1 MTGIATGRG
10 ADTFG
15 TDLEIDL
22 AGRPRRVRSL
32 QRLAEEVPSAGEL
45 PVTTRV
51 LIDDVLRHDDGSGE
65 VADVVRA
72 LVDGATSEAVVDVP
86 LHPGRVL
93 MQDFTGVPAI
103 ADLAAVRDAVGELTG
118 DPRRVRPEV
127 PVDLVIDHSVS
138 VDSAGSADSLTANEM
153 VERERNAE
161 RYDFLEW
168 GRQTFPGFEVLGP
181 GAGICHQVNLE
192 RLATV
197 VREDRD
203 GTVCPDTLVGTDSHT
218 TMVNGLGVLGWGVG
232 GIEAEAAMLGEP
244 VSVAVPGIVGVELA
258 GELRAGVTAT
268 DLVLTITEALRAH
281 GVVGRFVE
289 FHGPGVA
296 ALPAEARAT
305 ISNMSPEYGSTAA
318 MFPIDDETVAYL
330 HRTGRDP
337 GHVALV
343 EAYARHQGLWR
354 SDAPSRFADGLV
366 VRLDEVEP
374 CLAGPSLPQ
383 QRVPLAEVPGRV
395 AAAVAA
401 VAQATSDPSEID
413 RAIRTRRPGVPS
425 NRTPAHVRAA
435 SADDA
440 SAQSFPASDPPAL
453 DADDPV
459 ASLPLEVDAGGARY
473 DAPVE
478 RVVPVSTARGSFDLT
493 DGHVVIAAIT
503 SCTNTSN
510 PAVMVGAG
518 LLARAAVERGLRT
531 PPWVKTSLA
540 PGSPTVV
547 RYLDDAGL
555 VEPLAELGFYVVGFG
570 CTTCIGN
577 SGPLAPEISV
587 AIHQHDLA
595 VCSVLSGNRNFEGRI
610 HPDVR
615 MNFLASPPLVVAT
628 ALAGHMQVDLTS
640 DPLGVG
646 GDGGPVR
653 LADVWPSDAEVA
665 EVVGRVVRP
674 QLFAVGGAA
683 DRHATSGGGR
693 PTGRHAAVGAS
704 PWKDGS
710 TYVRRPPFARP
721 IAGGAAEVGDV
732 VGARAL
738 VVLGDNVTTDHISP
752 AGVIDVDSPAGRW
765 LLGQSVG
772 PVDFNSYGSRRGNHE
787 VMVRGTFANPRLRNR
802 LAGDRAGGW
811 TRHLPDGEL
820 VTIHE
825 AATRYAAERVPLV
838 VLAGVEY
845 GTGSSR
851 DWAAKGTRLLGVRAV
866 IARSFERIH
875 RTNLVGMGV
884 LPLQLPEGES
894 VDSLGLTGEEEFD
907 VIGVVDG
914 EGRLEPT
921 ATLRAGDVEVP
932 LTVRVDNSREREYL
946 AAGGILAHVV
956 RRLAERA
963 AG

>member
-1 MTGIATGRG
+1 MTDQGTEVH
-10 ADTFG
+10 DTFG
-15 TDLEIDL
+15 TDREVEL
-22 AGRPRRVRSL
+22 AGVPRRLRCL
-32 QRLAEEVPSAGEL
+32 QRLAEQLPGVDEL
-45 PVTTRV
+45 PVTTRILV
-51 LIDDVLRHDDGSGE
+51 EDLLRHDDGSGAA
-65 VADVVRA
+65 ADSVRA
-72 LVDGATSEAVVDVP
+72 LVAGAGSAEVVDV
-86 LHPGRVL
+86 LFHPGRVL

-118 DPRRVRPEV
+118 
-127 PVDLVIDHSVS
+127 
-138 VDSAGSADSLTANEM
+138 
-153 VERERNAE
+153 
-161 RYDFLEW
+161 
-168 GRQTFPGFEVLGP
+168 
-181 GAGICHQVNLE
+181 
-192 RLATV
+192 
-197 VREDRD
+197 
-203 GTVCPDTLVGTDSHT
+203 
-218 TMVNGLGVLGWGVG
+218 
-232 GIEAEAAMLGEP
+232 
-244 VSVAVPGIVGVELA
+244 
-258 GELRAGVTAT
+258 
-268 DLVLTITEALRAH
+268 
-281 GVVGRFVE
+281 VVGRFVE
-289 FHGPGVA
+289 FHGEGLV

-318 MFPIDDETVAYL
+318 LFPIDDETLAYL
-330 HRTGRDP
+330 RRTGRDEA
-337 GHVALV
+337 HVALV

-354 SDAPSRFADGLV
+354 DDRERRFADGLV

-383 QRVPLAEVPGRV
+383 QRVPLAAVPSRV
-395 AAAVAA
+395 AAAISTVVRSSSGAPEGA
-401 VAQATSDPSEID
+401 DPSEAD

-425 NRTPAHVRAA
+425 NGRPVGVRAA

-453 DADDPV
+453 DPDDPV
-459 ASLPLEVDAGGARY
+459 AAQTWVDEQP
-473 DAPVE
+473 DAPISAAD
-478 RVVPVSTARGSFDLT
+478 RVVPVRTKDGTFELT

-518 LLARAAVERGLRT
+518 LLARNAVARGLRR

-547 RYLDDAGL
+547 RYLEDAGL
-555 VEPLAELGFYVVGFG
+555 ADPLAELGFHVVGFG

-577 SGPLAPEISV
+577 SGPLMPEVSA
-587 AIHQHDLA
+587 AIRHRDLA
-595 VCSVLSGNRNFEGRI
+595 VCAVLSGNRNFEGRI

-615 MNFLASPPLVVAT
+615 MNFLASPPLVVAA
-628 ALAGHMQVDLTS
+628 ALAGHMQVDLS
-640 DPLGVG
+640 ADPLGY
-646 GDGGPVR
+646 DDEDRPVT
-653 LADVWPSDAEVA
+653 LADLWPSDEEVA
-665 EVVGRVVRP
+665 EVVRDVVRP
-674 QLFAVGGAA
+674 QLY
-683 DRHATSGGGR
+683 
-693 PTGRHAAVGAS
+693 AVGAGPDERVAAAPPHPVSVS

-710 TYVRRPPFARP
+710 TYVRRPPFAKP
-721 IAGGAAEVGDV
+721 LGVGDEEV
-732 VGARAL
+732 SDIVGAR
-738 VVLGDNVTTDHISP
+738 VLAVLDDNVTTDHISP

-765 LLGQSVG
+765 LLGQNVD

-820 VTIHE
+820 MTIHE

-884 LPLQLPEGES
+884 LPLQLPERET
-894 VDSLGLTGEEEFD
+894 VESLGLTGEE
-907 VIGVVDG
+907 VVDVVDLVDADG
-914 EGRLEPT
+914 ELRRS

-932 LTVRVDNSREREYL
+932 LTVRVDTPRERAYI
-946 AAGGILAHVV
+946 AAGGILPYVV
-956 RRLAERA
+956 GRIAGDA
-963 AG
+963 AVA

>member
-1 MTGIATGRG
+1 MDGH
-10 ADTFG
+10 DVFG
-15 TDLEIDL
+15 TDREVEL
-22 AGRPRRVRSL
+22 AGRTRRIRCL
-32 QRLAEEVPSAGEL
+32 QRLAEALPGAAEL
-45 PVTTRV
+45 PVTTRILV
-51 LIDDVLRHDDGSGE
+51 EDLLRHDDGSGAT
-65 VADVVRA
+65 ADVVRA
-72 LVDGATSEAVVDVP
+72 LVDGATSDEVIDVP
-86 LHPGRVL
+86 FHPGRVL

-103 ADLAAVRDAVGELTG
+103 ADLAAVRDAVGDLTG
-118 DPRRVRPEV
+118 DPGQVRPEV

-138 VDSAGSADSLTANEM
+138 VDSAGSPDSLAANEL
-153 VERERNAE
+153 VERERNSE

-168 GRQTFPGFEVLGP
+168 GRRTFAGFEVLGP

-258 GELRAGVTAT
+258 GSLRPGVTAT
-268 DLVLTITEALRAH
+268 DLVLTITEALRSH

-289 FHGPGVA
+289 FHGAGLA

-318 MFPIDDETVAYL
+318 MFPIDDETLAYL
-330 HRTGRDP
+330 RRTGRSPDR
-337 GHVALV
+337 VATV

-354 SDAPSRFADGLV
+354 SEAPSRFADALR

-383 QRVPLAEVPGRV
+383 QRVPLAAVPGRV
-395 AAAVAA
+395 AAAIAA
-401 VAQATSDPSEID
+401 VVGSGEDPSETD

-425 NRTPAHVRAA
+425 NGRPAEVRAA

-459 ASLPLEVDAGGARY
+459 ASQPWEEGDAAEPGEPTA
-473 DAPVE
+473 A
-478 RVVPVSTARGSFDLT
+478 RVVPVSTGHGAFDLT

-518 LLARAAVERGLRT
+518 LLARAAVDRGLRT

-540 PGSPTVV
+540 PGSRTVV
-547 RYLDDAGL
+547 RYLEDAGL
-555 VEPLAELGFYVVGFG
+555 AAPLAALGFHVVGFG

-577 SGPLAPEISV
+577 SGPLAPEISA
-587 AIHQHDLA
+587 AIRHRDLA
-595 VCSVLSGNRNFEGRI
+595 VCAVLSGNRNFEGRI

-615 MNFLASPPLVVAT
+615 MNFLASPPLVVAA
-628 ALAGHMQVDLTS
+628 ALAGHMEVDLSS
-640 DPLGVG
+640 DPLGVDEG
-646 GDGGPVR
+646 GSPVR
-653 LADVWPSDAEVA
+653 LADLWPSDEEVA
-665 EVVGRVVRP
+665 DVVGRVVRP
-674 QLFAVGGAA
+674 QLFAVGAPGASDA
-683 DRHATSGGGR
+683 GGAEAGGGR
-693 PTGRHAAVGAS
+693 ATSRPVAGSS

-721 IAGGAAEVGDV
+721 PAAGSHEVGDI

-765 LLGQSVG
+765 LLGQSVD

-787 VMVRGTFANPRLRNR
+787 VMVRGTFANPRLRNA
-802 LAGDRAGGW
+802 LAEERSGGW

-825 AATRYAAERVPLV
+825 AATRYAAEHVPLV

-884 LPLQLPEGES
+884 LPLQLPDGAS
-894 VDSLGLTGEEEFD
+894 VGSLGLTGEEEID
-907 VIGVVDG
+907 VTGVVDADG
-914 EGRLEPT
+914 ELRRT

-932 LTVRVDNSREREYL
+932 LTVRVDNPRERAYL
-946 AAGGILAHVV
+946 AAGGILPHVV

-963 AG
+963 RVAG